1 VSRPPA
7 KHRLGQHFLFD
18 PSILRRIA
26 DATLAGPDDTVL
38 EIGPGPGGLTARLLE
53 RGARVVA
60 IERDPDQVEE
70 LERRAPSAQVVL
82 GDALELDWHEVAGA
96 PAPARWIIAGNIP
109 YNITSPLLD
118 KALDAPVPARI
129 VFLVQRE
136 VADRLAAEPGSRS
149 YGALTVGVQSAARV
163 ERLFRIPRGA
173 FTPPPKVESALVRL
187 TPLSAPLVP
196 PASRATFR
204 RFVVALFGL
213 RRKQLQGALR
223 QVTSRD
229 AEEIRGALH
238 AANARPEQRAETLSP
253 QQLWCL
259 AEALVDGAEGAC

>member
-1 VSRPPA
+1 MSRPPA
-7 KHRLGQHFLFD
+7 KRRLGQHFLFD

-26 DATLAGPDDTVL
+26 DATLAGPNDTVL
-38 EIGPGPGGLTARLLE
+38 EIGPGPGGLTAQLLE

-60 IERDPDQVEE
+60 IERDPDQLDE
-70 LERRAPSAQVVL
+70 LRSRAPSAHVVL
-82 GDALELDWHEVAGA
+82 GDALELDWYEVAGE
-96 PAPARWIIAGNIP
+96 PAPAQWIVAGNIP

-118 KALDAPVPARI
+118 KALDGPVPARI

-149 YGALTVGVQSAARV
+149 YGALTVGVQSAALV
-163 ERLFRIPRGA
+163 QRLFRIPRGA

-187 TPLSAPLVP
+187 TPLAEPLVP

-223 QVTSRD
+223 QVTARGTD
-229 AEEIRGALH
+229 EIRRALH
-238 AANARPEQRAETLSP
+238 AVEARPEQRAETLSP
-253 QQLWCL
+253 QQLWHL
-259 AEALVDGAEGAC
+259 AEALVDGAEEGC